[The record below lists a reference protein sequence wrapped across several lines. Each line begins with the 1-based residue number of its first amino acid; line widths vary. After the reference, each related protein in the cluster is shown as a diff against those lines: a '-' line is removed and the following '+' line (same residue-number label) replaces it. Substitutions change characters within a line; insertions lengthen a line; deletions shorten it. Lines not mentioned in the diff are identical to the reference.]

1 MAYRSLVMLKKT
13 TVYIEEEELDTLKI
27 LSLIQNKSVAE
38 LIRFSIKKVC
48 QSASLEEKKA
58 LKILS
63 NIRKNSKR
71 KTYSSQQIMTMA
83 IKAQREIRREST
95 KKKARCS

>member
-1 MAYRSLVMLKKT
+1 MLKKT
-13 TVYIEEEELDTLKI
+13 TVYIEAKELDTLKS
-27 LSLIQNKSVAE
+27 LSIIQNKSVAE

-63 NIRKNSKR
+63 KIRKNTKSKA
-71 KTYSSQQIMTMA
+71 YSSTQIMNMA
-83 IKAQREIRREST
+83 VKAQREVRSEST
-95 KKKARCS
+95 KKKSRCS